1 MFNSRRITRP
11 VNLAHLEKNDLV
23 SLRNKANKT
32 AEERIV
38 LRHEASITALKNK
51 VNANEQRINTSDEQT
66 QDAKIETL
74 REQCSLQSD
83 MLQKYEV
90 KLTGMVGYI
99 KRLEEG
105 LEKVKEL
112 LANNT
117 NTADTMDD
125 APEPAV
131 EPEPEP
137 AVEQEPTAEQTVT
150 VESVS
155 SENANDGEISLEITE
170 N

>member
-11 VNLAHLEKNDLV
+11 VNPAHLERNDIV

-32 AEERIV
+32 AEQRIV
-38 LRHEASITALKNK
+38 LRHEESITALKNK
-51 VNANEQRINTSDEQT
+51 VNANEQRINNTNNEQT

-74 REQCSLQSD
+74 REQCALQSK
-83 MLQKYEV
+83 MLQEYEE
-90 KLTGMVGYI
+90 KLVGMVGYI

-112 LANNT
+112 LINKT
-117 NTADTMDD
+117 NTFDTMDD
-125 APEPAV
+125 VLEPAA
-131 EPEPEP
+131 EP
-137 AVEQEPTAEQTVT
+137 AAEPIVT